1 MKQNFD
7 QCLEMLLEHEGGYVN
22 DKHDSGGETNLG
34 VTKRVFD
41 AYYTTDASTDVMKGL
56 TVEDVKPI
64 YKDNYWAA
72 CSCEILPSGIDWA
85 VFDYAVN
92 AGTRRAAKCLQKA
105 VGAVEDGVIGPNTLD
120 AVDKADE
127 ENIINRMAIYREGHY
142 RSLRNFDRFG
152 KGWLRRNDKTRQQ
165 AIKLIKRN

>member
-22 DKHDSGGETNLG
+22 HPADPGGETNLG

-41 AYYTTDASTDVMKGL
+41 AYYTTDASTDAMKGL

-64 YKDNYWAA
+64 YRDNYWAA
-72 CSCEILPSGIDWA
+72 CSCEILPSGVDWA

-105 VGAVEDGVIGPNTLD
+105 VGATEDGHIGPKTLE
-120 AVDKADE
+120 AVDKLYP
-127 ENIINRMAIYREGHY
+127 ENIINRIAMYREQHY
-142 RSLRNFDRFG
+142 RSLSTFSKFG

-165 AIKLIKRN
+165 AVNMITRG